1 MELNQQAIKLIKL
14 YKKVAKK
21 IDDKKLE
28 FYHIEFDQ
36 EDKSKDNVKKNFK
49 LFIEEPNEKN
59 FRQLWNKDDI
69 WSAVRVVSAT
79 KMLEKND
86 FEEMKKVFID
96 IYKANSYNDS
106 WEQKLKA
113 NLSLREFWG
122 KAKDKPV
129 ENGCADNALFF
140 LGYKYPK
147 SYSQFN
153 DNFQDFKKLYL
164 KFGGV
169 ATQCSIETE
178 IDKLFN
184 FIDKSKLSDI
194 SKNIVNTSDQDL
206 LNLYKI
212 KLEIEDE
219 SITKSKDNRN
229 YWIFQGNPG
238 RFNVIDFLKGEGE
251 GDWSVN
257 QNRNKI
263 KSGDKI
269 YFWISGVNAGL
280 YGSGEVKSEPSEEK
294 KDEFGDWKA
303 DIKVDKYYGEKYIRR
318 QSFLNNKVLKDSMI
332 IKQPQG
338 TNFLLSAEEQ
348 NEIEKILSGDTIDL
362 ENEYWTITPGEGA
375 KNWEDFYNENLISIG
390 WDNLGDL
397 RKYKNKKEIEEALKK
412 KYESSTRPSN
422 NALACFEFANK
433 IKPGDIVFVKTGI
446 NKFLGYGKVISEY
459 SFDKDRDK
467 YKHIRKVEWHKKG
480 EWIYNEGDVRGPATK
495 TLTNIT
501 KYKDFI
507 KAIMKLINT
516 NMSQPKN
523 LILYGPP
530 GTGKTYTARKKAEDK
545 LSSQVKEETRAE
557 RIEKIV
563 SNLTWLDVLG
573 IIMIIRNKDKY
584 RVPDLVDDEITK
596 AVAKKNGRSSKI
608 NPTYWG
614 ILQFHCDEKSE
625 TVHFSKRSG
634 LNLFNKDSDSSWFL
648 TEAGKEYFSSEEYTQ
663 VIKELSDIRTQQK
676 DWKEYYKFITF
687 HQSYSYEEFIEGIRP
702 VLGEEEDGN
711 LQYRLR
717 PGVFKTMCQ
726 EAKEDPD
733 NNYLLVIDEINRG
746 NISKI
751 FGELI
756 TLIEKDKRLGE
767 ENEIKIT
774 LPYSGEEFGVPSNL
788 YIIGTMNTA
797 DRSIALLDVALRR
810 RFEFEEIEP
819 NHKLLKEIDGIDLA
833 KLLKK
838 LNQKIEVMIDRDHRI
853 GHSYFLE
860 VKNKEDLVK
869 TWYDQIIPLL
879 QEYFYND
886 WEKLEYLLG
895 KYDKEK
901 KIGFIE
907 REAKEYI
914 EKIFTGE
921 SADEFID
928 AYVAKI
934 HEYSVDKLIEALK
947 VL

>member
-219 SITKSKDNRN
+219 SITKSK
-229 YWIFQGNPG
+229 IFQKKIDDYIAFRIKKEKIILKKYGVGSWSEGYKWFILPQIQKEISFYNINEKNIVSKIDLLRKNNPNKG
-238 RFNVIDFLKGEGE
+238 SFVHYTNLDDLKKLCEKDPKQMVELFNNLFNKKELLSIKIDTFRREVK
-251 GDWSVN
+251 
-257 QNRNKI
+257 KI
-263 KSGDKI
+263 KEDVELGTPLFGYIFAVYDYKKYSVYKDTTFK
-269 YFWISGVNAGL
+269 Y
-280 YGSGEVKSEPSEEK
+280 VKEEINK
-294 KDEFGDWKA
+294 EKDWQSYS
-303 DIKVDKYYGEKYIRR
+303 VGEKYYRFMNLC
-318 QSFLNNKVLKDSMI
+318 QKM
-332 IKQPQG
+332 G
-338 TNFLLSAEEQ
+338 
-348 NEIEKILSGDTIDL
+348 
-362 ENEYWTITPGEGA
+362 EYL
-375 KNWEDFYNENLISIG
+375 NENNYLTETEDAEGYKVKPGIIALDGQDFFYVISQVG
-390 WDNLGDL
+390 
-397 RKYKNKKEIEEALKK
+397 NKKEKNNEMINEDNKK
-412 KYESSTRPSN
+412 N
-422 NALACFEFANK
+422 N
-433 IKPGDIVFVKTGI
+433 
-446 NKFLGYGKVISEY
+446 
-459 SFDKDRDK
+459 
-467 YKHIRKVEWHKKG
+467 
-480 EWIYNEGDVRGPATK
+480 
-495 TLTNIT
+495 
-501 KYKDFI
+501 
-507 KAIMKLINT
+507 NT
-516 NMSQPKN
+516 NMQKENEKIELPKN

-530 GTGKTYTARKKAEDK
+530 GTGKTFTARKKAKKFLEG
-545 LSSQVKEETRAE
+545 QTREETEAE
-557 RIEKIV
+557 RIEKIIKG
-563 SNLTWLDVLG
+563 LTWYEVIG
-573 IIMIIRNKDKY
+573 VIMQVRGKEKY
-584 RVPDLVDDEITK
+584 RVPNLINDIIAKVAAKLRNRTTK
-596 AVAKKNGRSSKI
+596 LGS
-608 NPTYWG
+608 T
-614 ILQFHCDEKSE
+614 FHSQMRLHSDSNSE
-625 TVHFSKRSG
+625 TVKYAKRSG
-634 LNLFNKDSDSSWFL
+634 LDLFNKDVQGEWFL
-648 TEAGKEYFSSEEYTQ
+648 TEVGKEYFSSDEYVQ
-663 VIKELSDIRTQQK
+663 VIKELSDIKTQQK
-676 DWKEYYKFITF
+676 DWKGFYKFITF

-934 HEYSVDKLIEALK
+934 HEYSADKLIEALE